1 MTFDSL
7 HLYDMHISSGY
18 FRFRYEAVFIWS
30 YLCCVSG
37 VKPYNTLTPS
47 SQFVIC
53 ECDTVR
59 ISRRAVGTA
68 RSTGLARVSLS
79 FPRPLWATYSMA
91 VVALSNCF
99 LSVSRRRVASDPDVP
114 LAGQPEAGNNLR
126 VKIFPSSIDP
136 VRLCVDFPR
145 FVVFA
150 GGSPSSSNLSHSHIE
165 DQAWWSTI
173 KTLTFNFFWDAN
185 LFFCAR

>member
-1 MTFDSL
+1 
-7 HLYDMHISSGY
+7 
-18 FRFRYEAVFIWS
+18 
-30 YLCCVSG
+30 
-37 VKPYNTLTPS
+37 
-47 SQFVIC
+47 
-53 ECDTVR
+53 
-59 ISRRAVGTA
+59 
-68 RSTGLARVSLS
+68 
-79 FPRPLWATYSMA
+79 MA

-150 GGSPSSSNLSHSHIE
+150 DGLPRSSNLSHSHIE
-165 DQAWWSTI
+165 EQAWWSTI
-173 KTLTFNFFWDAN
+173 KTSTFNFFET
-185 LFFCAR
+185 LSSFFVRGS